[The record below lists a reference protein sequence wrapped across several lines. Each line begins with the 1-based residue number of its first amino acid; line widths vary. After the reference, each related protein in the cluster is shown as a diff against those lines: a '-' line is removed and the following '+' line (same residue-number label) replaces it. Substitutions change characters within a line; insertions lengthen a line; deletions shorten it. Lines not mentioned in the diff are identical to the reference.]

1 VTLQAL
7 VGQECLCKSEVGR
20 RKEFRMTL
28 KIGAEKMQSAIED
41 VSMIEVNVARG
52 DITLIPADV
61 IVNAANSSL
70 LGGGGVDGAIHRKG
84 GPDILDECKK
94 IRARQGGCAVGDAVV
109 TTAGKLPAQY
119 VIHAVGPTWQGGE
132 KHEPEL
138 LRKTYL
144 ACLQLARSLNV
155 ESISFPNISTGTYR
169 FPKPLA
175 AAIALEAV
183 RSFQSEAGTLKTIN
197 FVCFE
202 EESYE
207 KYREL
212 LGGQIPEVRE

>member
-1 VTLQAL
+1 MAGGAVAPDELAHF
-7 VGQECLCKSEVGR
+7 VDVEVGE
-20 RKEFRMTL
+20 KSCLQESWFQED
-28 KIGAEKMQSAIED
+28 AEG
-41 VSMIEVNVARG
+41 R
-52 DITLIPADV
+52 
-61 IVNAANSSL
+61 
-70 LGGGGVDGAIHRKG
+70 
-84 GPDILDECKK
+84 
-94 IRARQGGCAVGDAVV
+94 DAFIFV
-109 TTAGKLPAQY
+109 TIAGKLPAQY

-132 KHEPEL
+132 KQEPEL

-197 FVCFE
+197 FICFE

-212 LGGQIPEVRE
+212 LGGQVPEVRE

>member
-1 VTLQAL
+1 
-7 VGQECLCKSEVGR
+7 
-20 RKEFRMTL
+20 MTS
-28 KIGAEKMQSAIED
+28 KIDAEKIQSAIED
-41 VSMIEVNVARG
+41 VPMIEMNIARG

-94 IRARQGGCAVGDAVV
+94 IRARQGGCSVGDAVV
-109 TTAGKLPAQY
+109 TTAGKLPAKY

-132 KHEPEL
+132 KGEPEL

-144 ACLQLARSLNV
+144 ACLQVARSLKV

-202 EESYE
+202 EDSYQQ
-207 KYREL
+207 YRDL
-212 LGGQIPEVRE
+212 LAGQGPDVRE

>member
-41 VSMIEVNVARG
+41 IPMIEMNVARG

-61 IVNAANSSL
+61 IVNAAKSSL

-132 KHEPEL
+132 KHEPEASAENLSRLPAARQVAQCREYFISQYFDGDLSLPQATCGRHRAGSCSL
-138 LRKTYL
+138 LSERGGYSQDD
-144 ACLQLARSLNV
+144 QLRL
-155 ESISFPNISTGTYR
+155 F
-169 FPKPLA
+169 
-175 AAIALEAV
+175 
-183 RSFQSEAGTLKTIN
+183 
-197 FVCFE
+197 
-202 EESYE
+202 
-207 KYREL
+207 
-212 LGGQIPEVRE
+212 

>member
-1 VTLQAL
+1 
-7 VGQECLCKSEVGR
+7 
-20 RKEFRMTL
+20 
-28 KIGAEKMQSAIED
+28 
-41 VSMIEVNVARG
+41 MIEMNVVRG

-132 KHEPEL
+132 KQEPEL

-155 ESISFPNISTGTYR
+155 ESISFPNISTGTSLPQATCGR
-169 FPKPLA
+169 HRAGSCSL
-175 AAIALEAV
+175 L
-183 RSFQSEAGTLKTIN
+183 SE
-197 FVCFE
+197 
-202 EESYE
+202 
-207 KYREL
+207 R
-212 LGGQIPEVRE
+212 GGYSQDDQLHLF

>member
-1 VTLQAL
+1 
-7 VGQECLCKSEVGR
+7 
-20 RKEFRMTL
+20 
-28 KIGAEKMQSAIED
+28 
-41 VSMIEVNVARG
+41 MIEMNVARG

-144 ACLQLARSLNV
+144 ACLQLARSLHV

-169 FPKPLA
+169 FPSHLRRPSRWKLFVPFRARRARSRRSTSSVLKKRA
-175 AAIALEAV
+175 MKNIA
-183 RSFQSEAGTLKTIN
+183 SCWAGRYLRFAN
-197 FVCFE
+197 
-202 EESYE
+202 ES
-207 KYREL
+207 
-212 LGGQIPEVRE
+212 GS